1 MTLSES
7 ASSSTQAINHHEY
20 SDCLSSVYSST
31 SLTNPNSLPTAPM
44 LENDHW
50 EHSRL
55 RHSWKHFPA
64 LSLNHD
70 PINNHFINNDVWSS
84 FSKHLLDSFDNKTV
98 ENPSIPFNQDH
109 FLKVASN
116 LEGGTRDHAAL
127 VAYPGLESFK
137 LLEKL
142 GEGAFSQVYHAF
154 DLEHKKDVA
163 IKVIDKAHMSP
174 YQRLAVQNEISI
186 HSKLKH
192 PNIIS
197 LNRHFETPSNYF
209 LVMEWMPG
217 GEIFQKIVELTFFS
231 EDLSRH
237 VIIQVAK
244 GIHYLHHVVGVV
256 HRYVKFPDTIT

>member
-84 FSKHLLDSFDNKTV
+84 FSKHLLDSFDNKSTV
-98 ENPSIPFNQDH
+98 RDESSVQSFTQEYLKFKELNSIQLSNSQMH
-109 FLKVASN
+109 STHLCCIASN
-116 LEGGTRDHAAL
+116 LEGETRDHAAL

-174 YQRLAVQNEISI
+174 YQ
-186 HSKLKH
+186 
-192 PNIIS
+192 
-197 LNRHFETPSNYF
+197 
-209 LVMEWMPG
+209 
-217 GEIFQKIVELTFFS
+217 
-231 EDLSRH
+231 
-237 VIIQVAK
+237 
-244 GIHYLHHVVGVV
+244 
-256 HRYVKFPDTIT
+256 